1 MPKSYIVPNVRE
13 NGNRIIAVSTA
24 YRHYRKNEN
33 FDLYDEMM
41 NDDSPRVTG
50 FWKLVGI
57 KRIIHSGNGYYTLV
71 FSDDSEEEFFARYLI
86 IAQPRD

>member
-1 MPKSYIVPNVRE
+1 MPKPYVVPNVKE

-33 FDLYDEMM
+33 FDLYDETL
-41 NDDSPRVTG
+41 NDDSLADTD

-57 KRIIHSGNGYYTLV
+57 KRIIHSGDGFYTLV

-86 IAQPRD
+86 VAQPRD